1 MKLKA
6 SNLNFCI
13 RLSNVR
19 MSITVLSTAHL
30 KQTEKHKNHK
40 FSKETS
46 PKCLEH
52 WTCNQE
58 FPSSSSDLAL
68 VVQKMDSAIYRII
81 IRETN
86 CAIQLIVIYSV
97 DSAIHL
103 SNNWRLTAS

>member
-86 CAIQLIVIYSV
+86 CAIQLIVIYPV